1 MSARLHLAAAA
12 LLALAACSNE
22 GVNPIVEAGVAAV
35 NPFGTEEPAAE
46 PGTGRRITRAEVNRA
61 DVAMVRMRLVEEE
74 QPGYFLAASEN
85 GGYVT
90 YASSFRQT
98 LTLRGSQIT
107 ATRGFGYD
115 LLSATS
121 SQPDPLTRPIPPG
134 NWPATVTRSYEFPA
148 YAPQGRI
155 ETFTCRFE
163 LGEAREIVI
172 LEERHRG
179 VEISEYCAGPIG
191 AFENLHFADIETG
204 FVWRS
209 LQWTGPR
216 QGLLDLEI
224 VLPFTGRRG

>member
-1 MSARLHLAAAA
+1 MRRHHLAAAA
-12 LLALAACSNE
+12 LAMLVACTSE
-22 GVNPIVEAGVAAV
+22 GVSPIFEAGLATV
-35 NPFGTEEPAAE
+35 NPFGEEEAAGE
-46 PGTGRRITRAEVNRA
+46 SGGGQPITRAAVDRA
-61 DVAMVRMRLVEEE
+61 DVAMVRMRLAAEE
-74 QPGYFLAASEN
+74 QAGYFLAASEN
-85 GGYVT
+85 DGYVT

-98 LTLRGSQIT
+98 LTLNGSQIT
-107 ATRGFGYD
+107 ATRGFGFD

-121 SQPDPLTRPIPPG
+121 SQPDPLTSPIPPG
-134 NWPATVTRSYEFPA
+134 RWPSTVTRSYEFPA

-163 LGEAREIVI
+163 FGETREIVI

-179 VEISEYCAGPIG
+179 VEVSEYCSGPTG
-191 AFENLHFADIETG
+191 EFESLHFADINTG

-224 VLPFTGRRG
+224 VLPFTGRRS

>member
-1 MSARLHLAAAA
+1 MRVRVAGLA
-12 LLALAACSNE
+12 LTLALAACSNE
-22 GVNPIVEAGVAAV
+22 GLNPIVQAGIAEL
-35 NPFGTEEPAAE
+35 NPFGQEAEPAAAGQ
-46 PGTGRRITRAEVNRA
+46 PVTRAAVNRA

-74 QPGYFLAASEN
+74 QAGYFVAASEN

-90 YASSFRQT
+90 YASPFRQT

-107 ATRGFGYD
+107 GTRGFGYD

-121 SQPDPLTRPIPPG
+121 SQPDPLARPIPPG
-134 NWPATVTRSYEFPA
+134 SWPATVTRSFEFPA
-148 YAPQGRI
+148 NAARGRI
-155 ETFTCRFE
+155 ETYTCRFE
-163 LGEAREIVI
+163 IGAAREILI

-179 VEISEYCAGPIG
+179 VEISEYCSGPAGD
-191 AFENLHFADIETG
+191 FENLHLVDIETG

-224 VLPFTGRRG
+224 VLPFTGRRT